1 MPVFSPTGQEGSVS
15 SVRLRRVAGI
25 VSTALLALM
34 LASPAAV
41 NAAVPLLTPTWS
53 VIPTTVQDGDYVA
66 FRASITNDDTSTV
79 SQLFLVEL
87 ARDPNLTLVPGTV
100 SWSQGSCDSTTDPT
114 AFLCTLGQL
123 KPHKTATVTAVYR
136 TALVVDPATFYTAT
150 GRWEFNTTGLG
161 SASGGDNSHGDSWPS
176 VDVNGADLL
185 VATVT
190 SSGDFGGRYVLNSN
204 LTIVENNQALS
215 NSNPH
220 STRAYSPVTGIG
232 VTVEDI
238 DCTTSTDP
246 ICDDFTTGFGQ
257 VSKVNVN
264 DDVDDSGIT
273 ATTLLHFYLQLDSS
287 EIPQG
292 ANANNVS
299 VYHVYP
305 GGTETI
311 TTRCS
316 FDRKSTT
323 PSNAPCI
330 SVKNLPGGDLG
341 VDVWTYHNGTLR
353 LQ

>member
-1 MPVFSPTGQEGSVS
+1 VS

-25 VSTALLALM
+25 VSTALLAL
-34 LASPAAV
+34 LIASPAAV

-66 FRASITNDDTSTV
+66 FRASITNDDSSTV

-87 ARDPNLTLVPGTV
+87 ARDPNLALVPGSV
-100 SWSQGSCDSTTDPT
+100 SWSQGSCDSTTDPA

-123 KPHKTATVTAVYR
+123 KPHRTATVTAVFR

-161 SASGGDNSHGDSWPS
+161 SDSGGDNSHGDSWPS
-176 VDVNGADLL
+176 VDENGADLL

-190 SSGDFGGRYVLNSN
+190 SSGDFGGRYVLNGD
-204 LTIVENNQALS
+204 LKIVENNQALS

-246 ICDDFTTGFGQ
+246 ICDGFTTGFGQ

-264 DDVDDSGIT
+264 EGLDVSGDPG
-273 ATTLLHFYLQLDSS
+273 TTLLHFYLQLDSS

-292 ANANNVS
+292 SNANNVS
-299 VYHVYP
+299 VIHTYIDETT
-305 GGTETI
+305 GELTTETI
-311 TTRCS
+311 DTSCTFAR
-316 FDRKSTT
+316 RSTT
-323 PSNAPCI
+323 PNNAACI

-341 VDVWTYHNGTLR
+341 VDVWTFHNGGLR